1 MGEYVIRDDYSYSV
15 PSTRTPP
22 FHVGRQLWFY
32 AKTFKTHPAPLE
44 VIPEHEYRFP
54 RDELESEYERTR
66 DMYTDMT
73 MALVGM
79 LSDCRRGHYIFKF
92 DLSFEWMRR
101 LTFFH
106 PNVNRHNSV
115 LWGGF
120 LDSPFQFLSNW
131 KCFQLSMTPQM
142 RNSFNIAASVEF
154 NNSMHPRL
162 RYELFDI
169 AFMFYISTPTGFIV
183 RYVSFFQ
190 VSGGMPSTGGVIHH
204 THAMVLYNYD
214 QHEETER
221 YLRFFLH
228 EDGTMR

>member
-106 PNVNRHNSV
+106 PNVNRHHSV

-131 KCFQLSMTPQM
+131 KCFQDLGELSEQQVKHPKIKL
-142 RNSFNIAASVEF
+142 RNPPCIS
-154 NNSMHPRL
+154 L
-162 RYELFDI
+162 RAIY
-169 AFMFYISTPTGFIV
+169 STAKIPK
-183 RYVSFFQ
+183 
-190 VSGGMPSTGGVIHH
+190 
-204 THAMVLYNYD
+204 L
-214 QHEETER
+214 
-221 YLRFFLH
+221 LL
-228 EDGTMR
+228 